1 MIFNIIREKLLDAV
15 VEIKTLKYWRK
26 IENKFRKACIN
37 KVKLF
42 ILDVKHSHN
51 IFSTFQPDDEMR
63 IEHYANKYGY
73 RLISESLG
81 SKKSTYK
88 FELGRNL
95 YNI

>member
-1 MIFNIIREKLLDAV
+1 MIFNIIRKKLLETFL
-15 VEIKTLKYWRK
+15 EINEYFYWRK

-51 IFSTFQPDDEMR
+51 IFSTFQPDAEMR